1 VHSTDLVGRRVARRE
16 SYEQL
21 AIAPELTFRSRDTGV
36 DGFEPGGPLGM
47 PAARVVFG
55 EERVLRDKQHRRHRT
70 LARPDEVAAAP
81 VARST
86 VTLAQRHVASSSTV
100 FLVAIVGA
108 VASSGFAAA
117 VGKAAATAVASSG
130 FAATVGKAAVAAAT
144 GTMSAYTLRWRG
156 GWVRVAPWRHDADVA
171 HLTVGVDAPP
181 SLSEIERCV
190 AALRAGGYHAVV
202 TSAIGPAAFAPFVDA
217 GFVVRER
224 LHLLVHDLDD
234 LPRSISATRRA
245 RRSDRSAILTLDAHA
260 FDDFWRI
267 DDDALTDTVR
277 ATPATRF
284 RVTTGRPAG
293 REVSGYAITG
303 HAGRRGY
310 LQRVAVDPA
319 ARQRGFGR
327 ALVVDALRWLRR
339 RASARAMV
347 NTQLDNA
354 PALALYESCGF
365 RRLPV
370 GLSVLGRAL

>member
-1 VHSTDLVGRRVARRE
+1 VHSTDLVGRRVARLE
-16 SYEQL
+16 SCEQR

-36 DGFEPGGPLGM
+36 DGLEPGRALGM

-55 EERVLRDKQHRRHRT
+55 EERVLRDKQHRRHRSP
-70 LARPDEVAAAP
+70 ARSDEVTAAP

-100 FLVAIVGA
+100 FLVA
-108 VASSGFAAA
+108 VASSGFA
-117 VGKAAATAVASSG
+117 VM
-130 FAATVGKAAVAAAT
+130 VGKAAVAAAT
-144 GTMSAYTLRWRG
+144 DSISAYTLRWRD
-156 GWVRVAPWRHDADVA
+156 GWARVAPWRHDADAA
-171 HLTVGVDAPP
+171 HLTVGVDTPP

-202 TSAIGPAAFAPFVDA
+202 TSAIGPAALGPFVDA

-234 LPRSISATRRA
+234 LPCSISATRRA
-245 RRSDRSAILTLDAHA
+245 RRSDRSAILTLDADA

-267 DDDALTDTVR
+267 DDDALTDTVH

-284 RVTTGRPAG
+284 RVTTGRPG
-293 REVSGYAITG
+293 RREVSGYAITG

-310 LQRVAVDPA
+310 LQRVAVHPS

-339 RASARAMV
+339 RATARAMV
-347 NTQLDNA
+347 NTQLDNT

-370 GLSVLGRAL
+370 GLCVLGRTL